1 MNIDTSDTVRSLV
14 KHLSGDYWIVEEASV
29 WDDNDRC
36 VGSRIIA
43 AVGPLT
49 LADLGEWQPAMG
61 PTVAVFDTI
70 DAAVNL
76 EPDDAEW
83 LQSEADAGRLTYP
96 IGGR

>member
-1 MNIDTSDTVRSLV
+1 MNVDTTDTARCLV
-14 KHLSGDYWIVEEASV
+14 KHVSGDYWVVEEASV

-43 AVGPLT
+43 AVGPLA
-49 LADLGEWQPAMG
+49 LADLGGWQPAMG
-61 PTVAVFDTI
+61 PTAAVFDAI

-76 EPDDAEW
+76 ELEDADW
-83 LQSEADAGRLTYP
+83 LQAEADGGRLTYP